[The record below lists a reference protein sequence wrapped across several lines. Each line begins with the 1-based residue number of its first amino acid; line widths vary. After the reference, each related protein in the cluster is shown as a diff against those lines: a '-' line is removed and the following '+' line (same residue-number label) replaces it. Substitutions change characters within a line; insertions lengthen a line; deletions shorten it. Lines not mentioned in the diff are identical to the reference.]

1 MFSHLFLIAEEGEER
16 MMIEPDSR
24 EDPKLKEL
32 IQVGWP
38 YENQYLIG

>member
-1 MFSHLFLIAEEGEER
+1 MISHLFLTAEEGEER

-38 YENQYLIG
+38 HENQLIG